1 MTSLACPSF
10 RSAEKFSRRALLKV
24 GGLGMLGLT
33 LPKLLQGQANAA
45 EAISAY
51 GGTTAK
57 LKARAKSVIFLYQ
70 FGGPSQIDMFDMKP
84 DAPEKFR
91 SPHKPIASSADGI
104 QVSERLPEVA
114 KVMDKVTLIR
124 SMTHKMVNHNSAS
137 YYALTGH
144 APPVD
149 DIRLRDSLDLAPA
162 YGSVV
167 DALAPVGGELP
178 TFVAYPHVCRDG
190 AITPGQHA
198 SFLGKAH
205 DPLLVLRDPNAAD
218 FSLPELSLP
227 NGVSFE
233 RLTARRELQK
243 LIDQQSRLL
252 DRAAAARGIDAYYE
266 KALAM
271 LHSDKLRTAFD
282 LSKEPEKVRD
292 RFGRTTYGQGL
303 ILARRLVEAGVKFV
317 TVYFSDNIGGQ
328 STDSGGWD
336 THGFNNTHMYPIV
349 EKYHL
354 PLTDLTLP
362 VFLRDLDERGLLD
375 ETLVIWMGEFGRT
388 PELNKQTSRDHWPHC
403 YTTLLAG
410 GGVKRGFV
418 YGASDRYGMYPAEKP
433 VRPEDLSATMFHLLG
448 IDPHTEVMNHQQRP
462 IPIAPGEVVQGVI
475 A

>member
-1 MTSLACPSF
+1 MNSSACPGF
-10 RSAEKFSRRALLKV
+10 HSAEKFSRRTLLKV
-24 GGLGMLGLT
+24 GGLGMLGMT
-33 LPKLLQGQANAA
+33 LPKLLAA
-45 EAISAY
+45 ESIAP
-51 GGTTAK
+51 GTAVSMPKAK
-57 LKARAKSVIFLYQ
+57 AKSVIFLYQ

-84 DAPEKFR
+84 DASDKYR
-91 SPHKPIASSADGI
+91 SPHKPISSSADGI
-104 QVSERLPEVA
+104 QVSERLPDVA

-124 SMTHKMVNHNSAS
+124 SMTHKMLNHNSAS

-149 DIRLRDSLDLAPA
+149 DIRLRDTLDLAPA

-167 DALAPVGGELP
+167 DALAPISGELP

-198 SFLGKAH
+198 SFLGKQH

-227 NGVSFE
+227 AGVSFE

-243 LIDQQSRLL
+243 MIDGQSRLL
-252 DRAAAARGIDAYYE
+252 DYASAARGMDAYYE
-266 KALAM
+266 KALTM
-271 LHSDKLRTAFD
+271 LHSDKLRSAFD
-282 LSKEPEKVRD
+282 LSKEPEKLRD
-292 RFGRTTYGQGL
+292 RYGRTTYGQGL
-303 ILARRLVEAGVKFV
+303 VLARRLVEAGVKFV

-328 STDSGGWD
+328 NTDSGGWD

-349 EKYHL
+349 EKYQL
-354 PLTDLTLP
+354 PITNQTLP
-362 VFLRDLDERGLLD
+362 VFLNDLDERGLLD
-375 ETLVIWMGEFGRT
+375 TTLVVWMGEFGRT

-418 YGASDRYGMYPAEKP
+418 HGASDKQGMYPADKP
-433 VRPEDLSATMFHLLG
+433 VRPDDLAATVFHLLG
-448 IDPHTEVMNHQQRP
+448 IDPKTEVMNHQQRP
-462 IPIAPGEVVQGVI
+462 IPIAEGEVVSDVI